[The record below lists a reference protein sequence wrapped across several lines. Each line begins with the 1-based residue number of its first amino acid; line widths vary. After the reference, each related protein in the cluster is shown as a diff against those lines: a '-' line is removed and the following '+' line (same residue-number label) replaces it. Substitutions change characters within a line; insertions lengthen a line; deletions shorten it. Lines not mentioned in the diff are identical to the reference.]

1 MYSTELQCYC
11 WPCPQ
16 NQFCRGSLNGP
27 ACEAIHLYDIQSNID
42 YDTFIPPVKFLVF
55 QTWCSSLP
63 VVESNIRHSLVTFVR
78 LRKSVLD
85 LMTRMARNQT
95 EHDTKSNKF
104 EIENFSF
111 LPKMMSAMKSMTTS
125 NLFMRDGHSHDVS
138 GWLFV
143 LLHSVEKNNLMV
155 IHHFVLHVL
164 TCLCQDLF
172 WK

>member
-1 MYSTELQCYC
+1 
-11 WPCPQ
+11 
-16 NQFCRGSLNGP
+16 
-27 ACEAIHLYDIQSNID
+27 
-42 YDTFIPPVKFLVF
+42 
-55 QTWCSSLP
+55 
-63 VVESNIRHSLVTFVR
+63 VTFVR

-138 GWLFV
+138 G
-143 LLHSVEKNNLMV
+143 
-155 IHHFVLHVL
+155 
-164 TCLCQDLF
+164 
-172 WK
+172 